1 MWYTLGGK
9 AEGGQG
15 SVGGYYF
22 FLVVVACLKK
32 LAEGLAVK
40 DAILG
45 MTAIHHVSAE
55 QLL

>member
-1 MWYTLGGK
+1 MEEREGWGG
-9 AEGGQG
+9 GLSGG
-15 SVGGYYF
+15 SVSSY
-22 FLVVVACLKK
+22 FLVDVACVKK

-55 QLL
+55 QLV